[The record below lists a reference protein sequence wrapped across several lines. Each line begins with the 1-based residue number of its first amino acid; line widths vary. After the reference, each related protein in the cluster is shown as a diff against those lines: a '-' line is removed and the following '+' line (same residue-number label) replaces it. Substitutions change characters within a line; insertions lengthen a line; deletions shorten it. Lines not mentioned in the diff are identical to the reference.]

1 MNGNTGAVHETPRYL
16 LHLEADKKQ
25 LSLLEDFVGQ
35 HALALRLSQN
45 VLYDMLVAITE
56 IVTNSI
62 VHGYAGRPGAI
73 DVEIWASGEALYAR
87 ISDQAPV
94 FDPTSVPAPDT
105 SLPLEKRPPG
115 GMGIHVT
122 RRFVDEMTHQAP
134 PQGGNEL
141 TLVRYH
147 AVDLGAVGSG

>member
-62 VHGYAGRPGAI
+62 VHGY
-73 DVEIWASGEALYAR
+73 
-87 ISDQAPV
+87 
-94 FDPTSVPAPDT
+94 
-105 SLPLEKRPPG
+105 
-115 GMGIHVT
+115 
-122 RRFVDEMTHQAP
+122 
-134 PQGGNEL
+134 
-141 TLVRYH
+141 
-147 AVDLGAVGSG
+147 